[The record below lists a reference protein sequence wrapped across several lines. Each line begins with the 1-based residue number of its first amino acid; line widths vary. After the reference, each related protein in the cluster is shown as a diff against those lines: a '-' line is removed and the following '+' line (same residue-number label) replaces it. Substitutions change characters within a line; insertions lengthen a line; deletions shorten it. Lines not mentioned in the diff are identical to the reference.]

1 VEDKAMNAKQP
12 RFPTLDR
19 ILGAIAQLVTRN
31 RRTLEARAEFQQ
43 CGPEEV
49 ARIAHDLNLTPN
61 ELTILASKRLD
72 SAAFLDGLL
81 AAIGV
86 DRNKQP
92 FNEPALIRDM
102 QRLCVVCDHK
112 RRCGQ
117 ELDAGTA
124 AGHYRSYCPNAYTLD
139 YMIGR
144 GRGSAA
150 TAPTTSTY

>member
-1 VEDKAMNAKQP
+1 LEKKAMKARPAEQAP
-12 RFPTLDR
+12 FPTLDR
-19 ILGAIAQLVTRN
+19 ILGAIARLVIRN

-43 CGPEEV
+43 CWPEEV

-61 ELTILASKRLD
+61 ELTVLASKRLD

-86 DRNKQP
+86 DRNKRP

-102 QRLCVVCDHK
+102 QRLCVVCDRQ

-124 AGHYRSYCPNAYTLD
+124 AAHYRSYCPNAYTLD
-139 YMIGR
+139 HMIER
-144 GRGSAA
+144 GR
-150 TAPTTSTY
+150 